1 MPATMSER
9 RASNPPCEPWC
20 TKEHASGELSTAG
33 GLLCVHT
40 VFDSDGA
47 RIDVQRVK
55 YVPLDGGPI
64 QTESPT
70 VWLEG
75 GDIGVLTPERAER
88 LSEAIQ
94 EAAELV
100 RRGGVGTALTRREA
114 RP

>member
-1 MPATMSER
+1 MPATTSER

-20 TKEHASGELSTAG
+20 TKKHAPGEFSTAG
-33 GLLCVHT
+33 GLLCIHT

-55 YVPLDGGPI
+55 YVPLDGG
-64 QTESPT
+64 QVRTENPT

-75 GDIGVLTPERAER
+75 GDIGVLSPERAER

-100 RRGGVGTALTRREA
+100 RRAESGLR
-114 RP
+114 